1 MVRER
6 VEKKS
11 FQESLADIKEKMKEK
26 RNKRLA
32 STTTGKKTVTCT
44 IKTQVINTSSFMLKV
59 QANNKAL
66 ALAVQAEKETVRQ
79 AQELILHMRKEQQAM
94 MFHILMLKRKLR
106 AQEAR
111 DSVQCGPKPDTTQT
125 DSDLHSS
132 PSSNPLLR
140 WVPVTDSTNPRS
152 PTDGSQSPC
161 PANREI
167 SNDVHSDDHSDVHR
181 RVKGALLM
189 RNVTSRRRGL
199 DCQRDVSA
207 FRESVDETLH
217 EGAPVSGKACEG
229 KTSGADVEEKVD
241 VNHETGTPER
251 ENKAKETSLQE
262 DFDLELLSIEPRDAK
277 HSTPEPQGKVSVFKK
292 KQDTGTKTGR
302 GRKDQ
307 ADRVPLKKPWDT
319 KQPRARSKSRDRTQT
334 KPKNLPNDQINVS
347 IGSNDAYDFNCEE
360 VIHTTPF
367 RPSNKPKEEDTVVSE
382 ADPGWASEE
391 RSDSESS
398 SSEDL
403 DCSVYEPGS
412 RKGRK
417 NRQDPSHLTEK
428 AEIPPRRPRS
438 KRSSIVQSWQRSG
451 KENVDAGSNEIM
463 SAVGHTKL
471 KVTATQAPK
480 MRADHCHHMN
490 FSPLPADME
499 VAHKSEKPLYGTV
512 FSGETEEYPGEVLC
526 LPTSLCDVTNISS
539 ASREKEFKSPSTLL
553 NSKTAKPATPVR
565 KRRCTL
571 AVSYKEPT
579 LNAKLRR
586 GDKFTD
592 TEFLHSPVFKQE
604 CKRKSIK
611 REKFVKYNES
621 FVGCRP

>member
-32 STTTGKKTVTCT
+32 CATTGKPALTCML
-44 IKTQVINTSSFMLKV
+44 KTQITNTSSFMLKV

-79 AQELILHMRKEQQAM
+79 AQDLILHMKKEQHAM
-94 MFHILMLKRKLR
+94 MFHILMLKRKLK
-106 AQEAR
+106 AQEAL
-111 DSVQCGPKPDTTQT
+111 DSVQSGPKPDTTRT
-125 DSDLHSS
+125 DRDLHIS
-132 PSSNPLLR
+132 PSSNPLVR
-140 WVPVTDSTNPRS
+140 WVPVTDSTDPKS
-152 PTDGSQSPC
+152 PTEGLQNPC

-167 SNDVHSDDHSDVHR
+167 SNDVHSDDNDVHR
-181 RVKGALLM
+181 GVKGAFLL

-199 DCQRDVSA
+199 DCQRDVSDI
-207 FRESVDETLH
+207 RDCVDETLH
-217 EGAPVSGKACEG
+217 KVAPVSGKACEG
-229 KTSGADVEEKVD
+229 ETSEAGVEEKVD
-241 VNHETGTPER
+241 INHEMGTPER
-251 ENKAKETSLQE
+251 ENDAKETMLQE
-262 DFDLELLSIEPRDAK
+262 DFDLELLSNEP
-277 HSTPEPQGKVSVFKK
+277 TPEPQGKVSVFEK

-302 GRKDQ
+302 GRKDK

-360 VIHTTPF
+360 VIHMTPF
-367 RPSNKPKEEDTVVSE
+367 RSNNNPREEEEDTVVNE
-382 ADPGWASEE
+382 ADPGCASEDS
-391 RSDSESS
+391 SDSESS

-403 DCSVYEPGS
+403 DCSIYEPGN
-412 RKGRK
+412 RKGKK
-417 NRQDPSHLTEK
+417 NKQDSSHLTEK

-438 KRSSIVQSWQRSG
+438 KRRSIVQSWQRSG
-451 KENVDAGSNEIM
+451 KENVDAGSNEAV
-463 SAVGHTKL
+463 SAVGHKKL

-480 MRADHCHHMN
+480 MKADCCHDMN
-490 FSPLPADME
+490 FSHLPADME
-499 VAHKSEKPLYGTV
+499 VAHKMEKPLYGTV
-512 FSGETEEYPGEVLC
+512 FNGETEEYPGEA
-526 LPTSLCDVTNISS
+526 LCDVTNISS
-539 ASREKEFKSPSTLL
+539 ASREKELKTSSTLL
-553 NSKTAKPATPVR
+553 NSKTEKPATPVR

-571 AVSYKEPT
+571 SVSYKEPT

-611 REKFVKYNES
+611 TEKFVKYNES

>member
-32 STTTGKKTVTCT
+32 SATTGKKA
-44 IKTQVINTSSFMLKV
+44 IAAMLKTQIINTSSFMLKV
-59 QANNKAL
+59 QTNNKAL
-66 ALAVQAEKETVRQ
+66 ALAVQTEKEKVRQ
-79 AQELILHMRKEQQAM
+79 AQDLILHMKKEQQAM
-94 MFHILMLKRKLR
+94 IFHILMLKRKLK
-106 AQEAR
+106 AQEAL
-111 DSVQCGPKPDTTQT
+111 DSVQSGPKPDTTQT
-125 DSDLHSS
+125 DKELHNS
-132 PSSNPLLR
+132 PSSKPLLR
-140 WVPVTDSTNPRS
+140 WVTVTDSTDPKS
-152 PTDGSQSPC
+152 PTDGLQSHC
-161 PANREI
+161 PANREM
-167 SNDVHSDDHSDVHR
+167 SNDVHCAESNDRS
-181 RVKGALLM
+181 VKGALLL
-189 RNVTSRRRGL
+189 RNVTSRRRGP
-199 DCQRDVSA
+199 DCRRDASA
-207 FRESVDETLH
+207 VRESVDETLH
-217 EGAPVSGKACEG
+217 EVAPVIGKACEG
-229 KTSGADVEEKVD
+229 KTSGASVEEKVN
-241 VNHETGTPER
+241 VNHETRTPER
-251 ENKAKETSLQE
+251 ENEAKETMLQE

-277 HSTPEPQGKVSVFKK
+277 HSTPELHGKVSVSKE
-292 KQDTGTKTGR
+292 KQDPKTGR
-302 GRKDQ
+302 GRKDK
-307 ADRVPLKKPWDT
+307 ADSRILLKKPWDT

-367 RPSNKPKEEDTVVSE
+367 RPSNKPKEDEEDTAVSE

-417 NRQDPSHLTEK
+417 NRQDSSHLTEK

-451 KENVDAGSNEIM
+451 KENIDAGSNEVI
-463 SAVGHTKL
+463 SSVDKGHKKL
-471 KVTATQAPK
+471 KITATQAPK
-480 MRADHCHHMN
+480 MKADCCRDVN
-490 FSPLPADME
+490 FSMD
-499 VAHKSEKPLYGTV
+499 VRQKTEKPIYGTE
-512 FSGETEEYPGEVLC
+512 ETEKCPAGEALS
-526 LPTSLCDVTNISS
+526 LPTSLCDFTNTTS
-539 ASREKEFKSPSTLL
+539 AFCEKEFKILSTPL
-553 NSKTAKPATPVR
+553 NSKTVKPATPVR

-592 TEFLHSPVFKQE
+592 TEFLHSPIFKQE

-611 REKFVKYNES
+611 SEKFVKYNES

>member
-32 STTTGKKTVTCT
+32 RATTGKPAITSML
-44 IKTQVINTSSFMLKV
+44 KTQIINTSSFMLKV
-59 QANNKAL
+59 QTNNKAL
-66 ALAVQAEKETVRQ
+66 ALAVQAEKEKVRQ
-79 AQELILHMRKEQQAM
+79 AQDLILHMKKEQQAM
-94 MFHILMLKRKLR
+94 IFHILMLKRKLK
-106 AQEAR
+106 AQEAL
-111 DSVQCGPKPDTTQT
+111 DSVQSGPKPDTTQT
-125 DSDLHSS
+125 DRDLHIS
-132 PSSNPLLR
+132 PSSNPLVR
-140 WVPVTDSTNPRS
+140 WVPVTDSADPKS
-152 PTDGSQSPC
+152 PTEGLQNPC

-167 SNDVHSDDHSDVHR
+167 SNDVHSDDDNAVHR
-181 RVKGALLM
+181 SVKGVVLS

-199 DCQRDVSA
+199 DCQRDVSDV
-207 FRESVDETLH
+207 RESVDETLH
-217 EGAPVSGKACEG
+217 KVAPVTGKACEG
-229 KTSGADVEEKVD
+229 ETSEEKVD

-251 ENKAKETSLQE
+251 ENEAKETMLQE

-277 HSTPEPQGKVSVFKK
+277 HSTPEPQGKVSVCKK

-302 GRKDQ
+302 GRKDK

-319 KQPRARSKSRDRTQT
+319 KQPRARSKSRDRNQT

-360 VIHTTPF
+360 VIHATPF
-367 RPSNKPKEEDTVVSE
+367 RSHNKPREEEEDTVVNE
-382 ADPGWASEE
+382 ADPGCASEDS
-391 RSDSESS
+391 SDSEIS

-403 DCSVYEPGS
+403 DCSIYEPGN
-412 RKGRK
+412 RKGKK
-417 NRQDPSHLTEK
+417 NKQDSSHLTEK

-438 KRSSIVQSWQRSG
+438 KRRSIVQSWQRSG
-451 KENVDAGSNEIM
+451 KENVDAGSNEAI
-463 SAVGHTKL
+463 SAVDEGHKKL

-480 MRADHCHHMN
+480 MKADCCHDMN
-490 FSPLPADME
+490 YSHLPADME
-499 VAHKSEKPLYGTV
+499 VPQKTEKPLYGTV
-512 FSGETEEYPGEVLC
+512 ETEEYPGEALC
-526 LPTSLCDVTNISS
+526 LPTSLCDFTNISS
-539 ASREKEFKSPSTLL
+539 ASREKELKIPGTLL
-553 NSKTAKPATPVR
+553 NSKTAKPLTPVR

-592 TEFLHSPVFKQE
+592 TEFLHSPIFKQE

-611 REKFVKYNES
+611 NEKFVKYNES

>member
-32 STTTGKKTVTCT
+32 RATTGKPAITSML
-44 IKTQVINTSSFMLKV
+44 KTQIINTSSFMLKV
-59 QANNKAL
+59 QTNNKAL
-66 ALAVQAEKETVRQ
+66 ALAVQAEKEKVRQ
-79 AQELILHMRKEQQAM
+79 AQDLILHMKKEQQAM
-94 MFHILMLKRKLR
+94 IFHILMLKRKLK
-106 AQEAR
+106 AQEAL
-111 DSVQCGPKPDTTQT
+111 DSVQSGPKPDTTQT
-125 DSDLHSS
+125 DRDLHIS
-132 PSSNPLLR
+132 PSSNPLVR
-140 WVPVTDSTNPRS
+140 WVPVTDSADPKS
-152 PTDGSQSPC
+152 PTEGLQNPC

-167 SNDVHSDDHSDVHR
+167 SNDVHSDDDNAVHR
-181 RVKGALLM
+181 SVKGVVLS

-199 DCQRDVSA
+199 DCQRDVSDV
-207 FRESVDETLH
+207 RESVDETLH
-217 EGAPVSGKACEG
+217 KVAPVTGKACEG
-229 KTSGADVEEKVD
+229 ETSEEKVD

-251 ENKAKETSLQE
+251 ENEAKETMLQE

-277 HSTPEPQGKVSVFKK
+277 HSTPEPQGKVSVCKK

-302 GRKDQ
+302 GRKDK

-319 KQPRARSKSRDRTQT
+319 KQPRARSKSRDRNQT

-360 VIHTTPF
+360 VIHATPF
-367 RPSNKPKEEDTVVSE
+367 RSHNKPREEEEDTVVNE
-382 ADPGWASEE
+382 ADPGCASEDS
-391 RSDSESS
+391 SDSEIS

-403 DCSVYEPGS
+403 DCSIYEPGN
-412 RKGRK
+412 RKGKK
-417 NRQDPSHLTEK
+417 NKQDSSHLTEK

-438 KRSSIVQSWQRSG
+438 KRRSIVQSWQRSG
-451 KENVDAGSNEIM
+451 KENVDAGSNEAI
-463 SAVGHTKL
+463 SAVDEGHKKL

-480 MRADHCHHMN
+480 MKADCCHDMN
-490 FSPLPADME
+490 YSHLPADME
-499 VAHKSEKPLYGTV
+499 VPQKTEKPLYGTV
-512 FSGETEEYPGEVLC
+512 ETEEYPAGEALC
-526 LPTSLCDVTNISS
+526 LPTSLCDFTNISS
-539 ASREKEFKSPSTLL
+539 ASREKELKIPGTLL
-553 NSKTAKPATPVR
+553 NSKTAKPLTPVR

-592 TEFLHSPVFKQE
+592 TEFLHSPIFKQE

-611 REKFVKYNES
+611 NEKFVKYNES